1 MTARSFLETANL
13 FLAANLLLIAVFF
26 HLLPVLTRRDIFFA
40 VTIDPAYRRSGE
52 ARQTLHQFRVAVWIH
67 TLGGLA
73 AVFLGTI
80 LHSIFLPL
88 AGVFWLTGAAFWAF
102 RKARKRTMPHAALL
116 ASLHREASLTR
127 RAAVGIHVYR
137 LLQIG
142 PFALLAAVALYLNA
156 NWNRIPERFPVH
168 WGMDGQPNGWATR
181 SFLGVFGPLLIAFTI
196 CVGTAIFA
204 YATVHWSR
212 QIRASGRGAD
222 REHRFRQTQLGIMLA
237 VEYFIALTFA
247 GVGLMP
253 LRAQPREIPA
263 GSSLYFLGTLAF
275 VLAILAIAVHTGQGG
290 ENLMKAGE
298 SSDISIPDGFPIG
311 DRTPDACWKCGIF
324 YMNRN
329 DPAIMVESRFGVGY
343 TMNLAH
349 AAGWLIL
356 GAIIGVP
363 LAIVLLTTLHD

>member
-1 MTARSFLETANL
+1 
-13 FLAANLLLIAVFF
+13 
-26 HLLPVLTRRDIFFA
+26 
-40 VTIDPAYRRSGE
+40 
-52 ARQTLHQFRVAVWIH
+52 
-67 TLGGLA
+67 
-73 AVFLGTI
+73 
-80 LHSIFLPL
+80 
-88 AGVFWLTGAAFWAF
+88 
-102 RKARKRTMPHAALL
+102 
-116 ASLHREASLTR
+116 
-127 RAAVGIHVYR
+127 
-137 LLQIG
+137 
-142 PFALLAAVALYLNA
+142 
-156 NWNRIPERFPVH
+156 
-168 WGMDGQPNGWATR
+168 
-181 SFLGVFGPLLIAFTI
+181 
-196 CVGTAIFA
+196 
-204 YATVHWSR
+204 
-212 QIRASGRGAD
+212 
-222 REHRFRQTQLGIMLA
+222 
-237 VEYFIALTFA
+237 LTFA